1 MSMDPHTALL
11 AAFRHLDEFSVPG
24 VGTFRRVRQAAQIDH
39 VRKRIHP
46 PQENFV
52 VEGGE
57 THIRNLE
64 EFLGRALGLEVP
76 DRYAAVNAIAA
87 HITDQL
93 TDSGTLKVE
102 GSGLLRRDES
112 GDLQFQPEEGILGQ
126 MGDFFG
132 LQMVDYAI
140 GEATKPTTDKKK
152 EAARE
157 SVMANTTIVEPTR
170 PRRRFPVGW
179 LTLFILVGIGAA
191 VLWNWQAP
199 VRQLF
204 AKAGIMGEVR
214 LDPRADSLAA
224 AERSAFLADSLER
237 ERERRDSV
245 ALAEQR
251 IQDSLALLAA
261 SKGGH
266 SIKPEP
272 KVTPK
277 PEPKVTPKPE
287 PKVTTKP
294 EPKVSPKPEPKVTPK
309 PEPKVTP
316 KPQPKPEP
324 SATGDMALNDLRF
337 GVRPSAGTYYLVIN
351 SYQDGAAAAET
362 AKGIAGS
369 KVLVPYY
376 QVGYYKVS
384 IFESSSKSKVIDKM
398 VSMKDRYPKS
408 WIFWSGMPVKGQD

>member
-1 MSMDPHTALL
+1 MSVDPHTALL

-24 VGTFRRVRQAAQIDH
+24 VGTFRRVRQGAQIDH
-39 VRKRIHP
+39 VRKRIQP

-52 VEGGE
+52 IEGGE

-76 DRYAAVNAIAA
+76 DRYEAVNAIAA

-93 TDSGTLKVE
+93 AQSGTLKVE

-112 GDLQFQPEEGILGQ
+112 GDLQFQAEEGILGQ
-126 MGDFFG
+126 MGNFFG
-132 LQMVDYAI
+132 LQVVDYAI
-140 GEATKPTTDKKK
+140 GEATKPNLDKKK

-157 SVMANTTIVEPTR
+157 SVLANTTIVEPVR

-191 VLWNWQAP
+191 VLWNWQEP
-199 VRQLF
+199 VRELF
-204 AKAGIMGEVR
+204 VKVGIMGDVS
-214 LDPRADSLAA
+214 LDPTADSLAA
-224 AERSAFLADSLER
+224 AQRSTFLADSLQR
-237 ERERRDSV
+237 ERDKRDSI
-245 ALAEQR
+245 AQAEQR
-251 IQDSLALLAA
+251 IQDSLAILAA
-261 SKGGH
+261 NNGGR
-266 SIKPEP
+266 SPKPGP
-272 KVTPK
+272 KVTP
-277 PEPKVTPKPE
+277 
-287 PKVTTKP
+287 KP

-316 KPQPKPEP
+316 KPEPKVTPKLEPKVTPKPQPKVEP
-324 SATGDMALNDLRF
+324 AAKGDMALNDLKF

-351 SYQDGAAAAET
+351 SYQDGAAAAES

-384 IFESSSKSKVIDKM
+384 VFESSSKSKVIDKM
-398 VSMKDRYPKS
+398 VSLKDRYPKS